1 VSGLRPDDGRHLGD
15 DGTELGLGVLT
26 GRERARA
33 VEHLQQCGRCRD
45 RVHRMAFT
53 SDELLRLVPGQ
64 QPPAGFSAQV
74 TERLRQARKPPGR
87 SRRSKALATV
97 AAAVLVG
104 SAGLAGL
111 AGWGLRT
118 GAEPSGPAGA
128 SGSARSAGS
137 AGSAGAAA
145 LSTAALF
152 TPAHQAIGKV
162 YLHSGSHTWMFTTV
176 DLTSGATTVICQLT
190 DRTGRVI
197 TVGSFRVTGGD
208 GYWGSPEPDQPSAI
222 TSARLITTGGAVLAT
237 ATFGTSGG

>member
-1 VSGLRPDDGRHLGD
+1 MSGLRPDDGRHLGD

-118 GAEPSGPAGA
+118 GAEPSGPAGPT
-128 SGSARSAGS
+128 GPTVSAGS
-137 AGSAGAAA
+137 AA
-145 LSTAALF
+145 LRTAALF

-162 YLHSGSHTWMFTTV
+162 YLHSGSHAWMFTTV
-176 DLTSGATTVICQLT
+176 DLASGATTVICQLT

-237 ATFGTSGG
+237 ATFGASGG

>member
-1 VSGLRPDDGRHLGD
+1 MSGLGPDDGRHLGD

-74 TERLRQARKPPGR
+74 TARLRQARKPPGR
-87 SRRSKALATV
+87 SRRSKALAT

-104 SAGLAGL
+104 SAGL

-118 GAEPSGPAGA
+118 GAEPSSPAGPT
-128 SGSARSAGS
+128 GPT
-137 AGSAGAAA
+137 GSAGAAA
-145 LSTAALF
+145 LSMAALF
-152 TPAHQAIGKV
+152 TPAHRAIGKV
-162 YLHSGSHTWMFTTV
+162 YLHSGSHSWMFTTV
-176 DLTSGATTVICQLT
+176 DLAGGDTTVICQLT
-190 DRTGRVI
+190 DRAGRVI
-197 TVGSFRVTGGD
+197 TVGSIRVTGGD
-208 GYWGSPEPDQPSAI
+208 GYWGSPEPDQPSAV
-222 TSARLITTGGAVLAT
+222 TSARLITTGGTVLAT
-237 ATFGTSGG
+237 ATFGVSGG